1 MEGRPRG
8 DLTILPSVDAVM
20 TDPRLADLSGEP
32 RPLLRARVR
41 DLLESLRR
49 EIRDGIWTPADRSAV
64 LARIE
69 REIRSIGAT
78 PLNMRLRAVWNA
90 TGILLHTNMGR
101 AVLPSSV
108 RRALIGAAAGYSS
121 LEIDLNTGRRAS
133 RLVAVRELIP
143 LLTGAEAGTA
153 VNNCAGGL
161 FLAMAA
167 LGRGREVLVSRGQLV
182 EIGGSFRLPDILE
195 ASGVRLREVG
205 TTNRTRIADY
215 EQAIGPET
223 ALVLHAHKSNFRLV
237 GFSEEPSLPELAALC
252 RKTGLTLVDDLGS
265 GALRAYRDLFP
276 DEPAVEDS
284 IESGADL
291 VCMSADKLLG
301 LSQAGIIAG
310 KREFVE
316 KLQKHPIARVV
327 RLDKSLLAALEAGLR
342 IHLRGSDEA
351 RRSIPLLRAL
361 ARPPAELAAAAARAV
376 EVLRGRIGA
385 EFEIAAVE
393 VLGEVGGGSLPGIE
407 IPSHAVALRCG
418 NLGADDLAGR
428 LRAGDPPIL
437 GRIQDDR
444 LLLDLRAIQE
454 EDLDGFLDD
463 LARILTEG
471 QRDE

>member
-20 TDPRLADLSGEP
+20 TDPRLADLSDEP
-32 RPLLRARVR
+32 RPLVRARVR
-41 DLLESLRR
+41 EILESLRR
-49 EIRDGIWTPADRSAV
+49 EIRDGIWTPADRGEA

-69 REIRSIGAT
+69 REIRSSGAT
-78 PLNMRLRAVWNA
+78 PLGMRLRAV
-90 TGILLHTNMGR
+90 
-101 AVLPSSV
+101 LPAPA
-108 RRALIGAAAGYSS
+108 RRALLGATDGYSS
-121 LEIDLNTGRRAS
+121 LEIDLKTGRRAS
-133 RLVAVRELIP
+133 RLAAVRELIP

-153 VNNCAGGL
+153 VNNCAGAL

-215 EQAIGPET
+215 ERAVGPDT

-237 GFSEEPSLPELAALC
+237 GFSEEPALSELAALC
-252 RKTGLTLVDDLGS
+252 RRAGLTLVDDLGS
-265 GALRAYRDLFP
+265 GALRAHRDLFP
-276 DEPAVEDS
+276 DEPCIEDA

-301 LSQAGIIAG
+301 VCQAGIIAG
-310 KREFVE
+310 KREIVE
-316 KLQKHPIARVV
+316 KLQEHPIARVV

-342 IHLRGSDEA
+342 IHLMGSEEG

-361 ARPPAELAAAAARAV
+361 ARPSAELAAAAARAV
-376 EVLRGRIGA
+376 EFLRGRIGA
-385 EFEIAAVE
+385 GFEIDAVE
-393 VLGEVGGGSLPGIE
+393 VRGEVGGGSLPGIE
-407 IPSHAVALRCG
+407 IPSHAVALRCKD
-418 NLGADDLAGR
+418 LGADGLASR
-428 LRAGDPPIL
+428 LRAGDPPVI

-454 EDLDGFLDD
+454 EDLDGFLHD
-463 LARILTEG
+463 LARNLAEG
-471 QRDE
+471 LRDE